1 MQATHWEWEH
11 ITTRTASIEE
21 AMDGAATFA
30 ATSAITDLVFVCKS
44 RHQPCATLSRCYY
57 LTIDWPLGLHTL
69 LGHTPGRQ
77 ILWHSQ
83 DMPISNLMP
92 GQSTGKKKIT
102 GEYGNGRITL
112 SFQLECWDH
121 FYGRN
126 CDVYCRPTND
136 SRGHFTCGLNGEIVC
151 LMGWQDP
158 ANHCLTR
165 KDVLFTTKFSLCQAV
180 CSKNYRMC

>member
-1 MQATHWEWEH
+1 MQARSTIFYVRVHDLD
-11 ITTRTASIEE
+11 RY
-21 AMDGAATFA
+21 
-30 ATSAITDLVFVCKS
+30 SADDL
-44 RHQPCATLSRCYY
+44 
-57 LTIDWPLGLHTL
+57 ID
-69 LGHTPGRQ
+69 
-77 ILWHSQ
+77 IISV
-83 DMPISNLMP
+83 PISNLMP
-92 GQSTGKKKIT
+92 GRSTGKKKIT

-180 CSKNYRMC
+180 CSKSYRMC